1 MRNNST
7 ARLAKLAM
15 MAAISCVLVLLI
27 RIPFTPLP
35 FLVYDPADIPIYIT
49 TFAMGPGAG
58 VILTLVVS
66 FIQAFVLGGDGVYGF
81 LMHFLATAV
90 FAVVAGFMYKHK
102 KTKKEAIIALLSG
115 LVVMVAVMCVANIFI
130 TPMFM
135 GTPREAV
142 IELLPLIA
150 LFNVLKGGIN
160 GIVTFVVYKRI
171 SGFLHR
177 GI

>member
-7 ARLAKLAM
+7 VRLAKLAM

-81 LMHFLATAV
+81 LMHVLATAV

-102 KTKKEAIIALLSG
+102 KT

>member
-1 MRNNST
+1 
-7 ARLAKLAM
+7 
-15 MAAISCVLVLLI
+15 
-27 RIPFTPLP
+27 
-35 FLVYDPADIPIYIT
+35 
-49 TFAMGPGAG
+49 
-58 VILTLVVS
+58 
-66 FIQAFVLGGDGVYGF
+66 
-81 LMHFLATAV
+81 
-90 FAVVAGFMYKHK
+90 
-102 KTKKEAIIALLSG
+102 
-115 LVVMVAVMCVANIFI
+115 MVAVMCVANIFI

-160 GIVTFVVYKRI
+160 GIVTFIVYKRI